1 MLAVYRALYV
11 SILLAFSRRIIRHV
25 CSESICFIPVIP
37 RDYDGFVV
45 ALTVS
50 QNNKLDT
57 KCKIPIAKIPVVND
71 VQKLMFALTSM
82 RSLVRDVYGKEYSDN
97 FRFGIKLYL
106 ASDLVSPNITPSVP
120 GIPSRALG
128 TIIMRLQR
136 YLTAEGL
143 LGIST

>member
-50 QNNKLDT
+50 QK
-57 KCKIPIAKIPVVND
+57 
-71 VQKLMFALTSM
+71 
-82 RSLVRDVYGKEYSDN
+82 Y
-97 FRFGIKLYL
+97 
-106 ASDLVSPNITPSVP
+106 
-120 GIPSRALG
+120 
-128 TIIMRLQR
+128 RL
-136 YLTAEGL
+136 
-143 LGIST
+143 